1 MTARQLRIDPL
12 TWDGDEPVIHGPTTT
27 PQPAPWLDGARVE
40 RSG

>member
-12 TWDGDEPVIHGPTTT
+12 TWDGDEPAIHGPTTT